1 MKYSKTGPPSNIPDV
16 AKIIHGEF
24 SRIGSSLASACSIF
38 VKYSE
43 SNGLSS
49 VSKIFCLSSL
59 ARYSGYDSCIA
70 DASEIIPSVNTGAS
84 TISPD
89 FI

>member
-1 MKYSKTGPPSNIPDV
+1 MKYSKTGPPSSIPEV
-16 AKIIHGEF
+16 AKIIQGE
-24 SRIGSSLASACSIF
+24 SSLNGSSLASACSIF

-43 SNGLSS
+43 SKGLSS
-49 VSKIFCLSSL
+49 VSRIFCFSSL
-59 ARYSGYDSCIA
+59 ARYSGYDSWIA
-70 DASEIIPSVNTGAS
+70 EASDIIPSVNTGAS

>member
-1 MKYSKTGPPSNIPDV
+1 MFLKYSKTGPPSNIPDV

-24 SRIGSSLASACSIF
+24 SLIGSSLASACSIF

-49 VSKIFCLSSL
+49 VSKIFCFNSR
-59 ARYSGYDSCIA
+59 ARYSG
-70 DASEIIPSVNTGAS
+70 
-84 TISPD
+84 
-89 FI
+89 